1 MYLNA
6 RLVGASDGVR
16 MQPDSSEYEE
26 LAI

>member
-1 MYLNA
+1 LNA